1 MLTPYPSVQIYG
13 RYYTR
18 KDFHHKRKGYVMSF
32 YRKKRIRK
40 HAQEVLRN
48 YKGDFGN
55 GGWYKKVFDV
65 PWTVY

>member
-1 MLTPYPSVQIYG
+1 MALPYPSVQIFG

-18 KDFHHKRKGYVMSF
+18 KDFHHKRKGYGWS
-32 YRKKRIRK
+32 YRNKKSTRK
-40 HAQEVLRN
+40 DAQSRLRN

-65 PWTVY
+65 PWTVF